1 MDKLKKEYQILK
13 DVVARAYG
21 LSVNENDIGDLDQIK
36 TIAKAGTFE
45 HLFKFQN
52 IFDNINQYR
61 LFNIND
67 NQDIIGICYENIEV
81 GAIYNRIANLYLI
94 TKSDDQTNVN
104 NKKVIDDEWFNL
116 YNGYRALQNLTSKQF
131 KLDIYSK
138 EEEIDKLID
147 KMDTY
152 TKILYILNV
161 YLSYF
166 IRQIHDELFGVSTIE
181 RYLEDPNI
189 FEENNRRKPS
199 FNLV

>member
-21 LSVNENDIGDLDQIK
+21 VTVHENGIGDRNQIK
-36 TIAKAGTFE
+36 AIAKAGTFR
-45 HLFKFQN
+45 HLLEFQN
-52 IFDNINQYR
+52 IFDNINHYR
-61 LFNIND
+61 LFDIKD
-67 NQDIIGICYENIEV
+67 NQDIIGLCYVDSNV

-104 NKKVIDDEWFNL
+104 NKKVIDDEWFNM
-116 YNGYRALQNLTSKQF
+116 YNSYKALQNLTSKQF
-131 KLDIYSK
+131 KLDVYSK
-138 EEEIDKLID
+138 EEKTDKLID
-147 KMDTY
+147 GMDTY

-161 YLSYF
+161 YLSYY

-181 RYLEDPNI
+181 RYLEDSSI
-189 FEENNRRKPS
+189 FEENNKRKPS